1 MVRPRLAAWLA
12 STCLVVACANGGA
25 GDDGTADFDSG
36 IGPVE
41 ASAGHDSSSS
51 GSASHPDSGG
61 SSSGSSSGGSADASS
76 GNDASSGDDAGS
88 TADGTTGND
97 SGSGPETGTTQDS
110 GSGQDTGTTSGGMC
124 GSGSKYG
131 IEAAAEIASGHITLC
146 LTGTCS
152 PGFCCYPVISPGD
165 VCVQE

>member
-36 IGPVE
+36 VGPVE

-61 SSSGSSSGGSADASS
+61 SSSGGSSEASAGSDAS
-76 GNDASSGDDAGS
+76 SSGDDAGS

-97 SGSGPETGTTQDS
+97 SGSTGPETGTTQDS

-165 VCVQE
+165 VCVQD